1 MDIDW
6 PSLSRIA
13 PWHWWVLGALLLI
26 LEVVAPGVFFV
37 WLALAA
43 LVLGLLT
50 LLLPLGVGV
59 QLVLYATLCVASIF
73 LGRRLLARLPHSAEA
88 DTLNQGGQRL
98 IGRSVVLTE
107 AIVNGQGRA
116 RVGDGTWSVHGPDVP
131 AGTPVVIV
139 SAEGTTLGVALAD

>member
-43 LVLGLLT
+43 LG
-50 LLLPLGVGV
+50 
-59 QLVLYATLCVASIF
+59 VASIV

-98 IGRSVVLTE
+98 IGRNVVLTE

-116 RVGDGTWSVHGPDVP
+116 RVGDGTWSVRGPDVP
-131 AGTPVVIV
+131 AGTPMVIV